1 MAVSH
6 LKGKIATLIGFTVVC
21 VLVFVYLYTQ
31 AGGRVRLNQPYALNA
46 LVPDALNVVNNS
58 DVRRDGVKIGRVRDI
73 EPAGGVSK
81 ITFEIEKQDQANVYR
96 DATVRVRTKT
106 LVGETYLD
114 LDPGTPSSG
123 RMVDKS
129 TLPLSAADETVPLER
144 ILNSLDEET
153 RQQVRNNLK
162 GLGVGLEGNGGNLN
176 RVFGAIKPVVV
187 NGGKLTSTLLPQ
199 KEELAALIDNTGVV
213 TEALGERTA
222 AYRSLAVNAKKT
234 AESVIARDDRL
245 RESLKELPA
254 TLDQAQSSVNTLA
267 TFSANATPT
276 VRSLKLSSRQLGP
289 AIRDLGPTAR
299 SARTL
304 FAELT
309 PFLKQA
315 NPLLDELPPAT
326 KKVRQLVP
334 ALDATLRQ
342 ASPTTAFLQ
351 SYTQEFGSF
360 FSNVG
365 NAISSKD
372 ALGFKGRV
380 FAMIGPNQI
389 TNLTKDEREVFD
401 AITGGLTGGRL
412 KTRMNPYPKSGTAGD
427 VQPYDGTYT
436 NVTAD
441 PPSVKK

>member
-6 LKGKIATLIGFTVVC
+6 LRGKIAALIAFTVVC
-21 VLVFVYLYTQ
+21 LLLFVYLFTQ
-31 AGGRVRLNQPYALNA
+31 AGGRIRLNQPYTLNA
-46 LVPDALNVVNNS
+46 LVPDALNIVNNS
-58 DVRRDGVKIGRVRDI
+58 DVRRDGVKIGRIRAI
-73 EPAGGVSK
+73 EPTGGVSK
-81 ITFEIEKQDQANVYR
+81 LTFEIEDADQANVYR

-106 LVGETYLD
+106 LVGESYLD
-114 LDPGTPSSG
+114 LDPGTRSAG
-123 RMVDKS
+123 RLADKA
-129 TLPLSAADETVPLER
+129 TVPLSAADEVVPLER

-162 GLGVGLEGNGGNLN
+162 GLGVGLDGNGGNLN
-176 RVFGAIKPVVV
+176 RVFGAVKPVVV

-222 AYRSLAVNAKKT
+222 AFRSLAVDAKKT
-234 AESVIARDDRL
+234 AEAVIERDDKL

-276 VRSLKLSSRQLGP
+276 VRSLKLSSRELGP
-289 AIRDLGPTAR
+289 ALRDLGPTAR

-309 PFLKQA
+309 PFLAKA

-326 KKVRQLVP
+326 KKLRKLVP

-342 ASPTTAFLQ
+342 AGPTTAFLQ
-351 SYTQEFGSF
+351 GYTQEFGSF
-360 FSNVG
+360 FSNIG
-365 NAISSKD
+365 TGISSKD

-389 TNLTKDEREVFD
+389 TNLTPDARAVFD

-412 KTRMNPYPKSGTAGD
+412 KTRVNQYPKSGTAGA
-427 VQPYDGTYT
+427 VQPFDGTYPT
-436 NVTAD
+436 VSAN